1 VEEELLPVT
10 ALSHFFFCKRD
21 PYYVYVLHTPEPV
34 TETMEMGKQKH
45 EEDPFQAFL
54 RKLEPKH
61 FFRKPQLRSPQLGI
75 SGVPD
80 YVFVTKHSEI
90 IPAEVKYSPHLARGN
105 LKFTAQLVGYALIL
119 ENNYVYS
126 DDSLVETSQATK
138 TVVKRGAVY
147 NGFVKKVEIV
157 EITEDLKKRVL
168 KAISELKQMIE
179 TGEFPSVKQPWSKCA
194 NCWYR
199 RFCYP

>member
-80 YVFVTKHSEI
+80 YVFVHKTLGNHSRGSEI
-90 IPAEVKYSPHLARGN
+90 LTTPCAR
-105 LKFTAQLVGYALIL
+105 KSQVHRTVGRLRAY
-119 ENNYVYS
+119 
-126 DDSLVETSQATK
+126 T
-138 TVVKRGAVY
+138 
-147 NGFVKKVEIV
+147 
-157 EITEDLKKRVL
+157 
-168 KAISELKQMIE
+168 
-179 TGEFPSVKQPWSKCA
+179 
-194 NCWYR
+194 
-199 RFCYP
+199 